1 MIPDKDCT
9 RCPLCEFR
17 TRIVMPD
24 GNARSGIIFVG
35 EAPGEN
41 EDLIGRPFVG
51 RSGKLLERMMM
62 EEGIARSDVLIT
74 NTVKCRPPGNRDP
87 TKEEME
93 ACRPFL
99 EHELMNGKVIVGL
112 GRSACRSLIGYEGK
126 MSEIVNTEI
135 SMTVNGKELTF
146 IPTYHPAA
154 CIYSN
159 VSKAELRRTMDIL
172 RNRYMV
178 DQ

>member
-1 MIPDKDCT
+1 MIPEKNCS
-9 RCPLCEFR
+9 RCPLSGFR

-24 GNARSGIIFVG
+24 GDLSSNVVFVG

-41 EDLIGRPFVG
+41 EDLTGRPFVG
-51 RSGKLLERMMM
+51 RSGKLLERMMN
-62 EEGIARSDVLIT
+62 EEGIERKDVMIT

-87 TKEEME
+87 TKEEMD

-99 EHELMNGKVIVGL
+99 EHELAGRKLVVGL
-112 GRSACRSLIGYEGK
+112 GRSACRDMIGYEGK
-126 MSEIVNTEI
+126 MADIVNKETEI
-135 SMTVNGKELTF
+135 TIKDEKIAF

-159 VSKAELRRTMDIL
+159 ESKAELRKTMKLIKE
-172 RNRYMV
+172 RYMG
-178 DQ
+178 

>member
-1 MIPDKDCT
+1 MIPEKNCA
-9 RCPLCEFR
+9 RCPLSQFR
-17 TRIVMPD
+17 TKIVMPD
-24 GNARSGIIFVG
+24 GNHDSYVAFVG

-41 EDLIGRPFVG
+41 EDLTGRPFVG
-51 RSGKLLERMMM
+51 KSGKLLERIMN
-62 EEGIARSDVLIT
+62 EEGIKRSDVLIT

-99 EHELMNGKVIVGL
+99 EYELSERKVVVGL

-126 MSEIVNTEI
+126 MADIANKEMKII
-135 SMTVNGKELTF
+135 MNGKELTF

-154 CIYSN
+154 CIYN
-159 VSKAELRRTMDIL
+159 NDSKAELRRTMNIIK
-172 RNRYMV
+172 NRYMG
-178 DQ
+178 

>member
-1 MIPDKDCT
+1 
-9 RCPLCEFR
+9 
-17 TRIVMPD
+17 MPD
-24 GNARSGIIFVG
+24 GDPDSKIVLVG

-51 RSGKLLERMMM
+51 RSGKLLEKIMM
-62 EEGIARSDVLIT
+62 EEGIRRSDVLIT

-87 TKEEME
+87 TAEEMN

-99 EHELMNGKVIVGL
+99 YHELSDRKIIVGL

-126 MSEIVNTEI
+126 MADIVNKETKI
-135 SMTVNGKELTF
+135 TIDGKELIF
-146 IPTYHPAA
+146 LPAYHPAA

-159 VSKAELRRTMDIL
+159 GSKAELRRTMNIL
-172 RNRYMV
+172 KNKYM
-178 DQ
+178 